1 MAKGSARSRAGAAL
15 LFLALVPLTGCAGGG
30 LVIGLAMLTGMGLA
44 GWMLRAG
51 DRRLAL
57 AQDAHMRLALAS
69 GQSREL
75 EMQLRRE
82 LALVAAGEAVSPDR
96 AWLSRVYLASLLA
109 AEWRLEEAE
118 GVLDAA
124 DGRLSVLMKALA
136 DRSRLELRVL
146 AGSPDEALIDTIQA
160 SRESAMKAAPRRAAH
175 TMREAWDALEGLA
188 RARRGE
194 HDRAAGML
202 QDAVDAGVLERYPSR
217 VIYLFHLAQAYDAL
231 GDPERA
237 RRYYSEASGAF
248 PGTRL
253 ASDAQARARALGPA
267 GDGGFR
273 RMLPEAPVV
282 EAFGQGRDPE
292 TPEPTDS

>member
-1 MAKGSARSRAGAAL
+1 MAKGSLRSRAGAAL
-15 LFLALVPLTGCAGGG
+15 LLVSLSLLPGCTGGE

-44 GWMLRAG
+44 GWMLRRG
-51 DRRLAL
+51 DHHLAL
-57 AQDAHMRLALAS
+57 AGDHQMRRALAS

-96 AWLSRVYLASLLA
+96 AWVSRVYLASLLA
-109 AEWRLEEAE
+109 AEWRLDEARQ
-118 GVLDAA
+118 VLDAP
-124 DGRLSVLMKALA
+124 DGRLTVLMQALA

-146 AGSPDEALIDTIQA
+146 SGAPDPALVDEIQA
-160 SRESAMKAAPRRAAH
+160 AREAAMKAAPRRAAH

-188 RARRGE
+188 HARLGD
-194 HDRAAGML
+194 HDRAARML

-231 GDPERA
+231 GDQERA
-237 RRYYSEASGAF
+237 RRYYTEATGAF

-267 GDGGFR
+267 GEAGFR
-273 RMLPEAPVV
+273 RMLPEAPVS
-282 EAFGQGRDPE
+282 EAFGSSLDSQDPD
-292 TPEPTDS
+292 PTDS

>member
-1 MAKGSARSRAGAAL
+1 MAKGSHRSRAGAAL
-15 LFLALVPLTGCAGGG
+15 LLLALVPLPACTGGE

-44 GWMLRAG
+44 GWMLRRG
-51 DRRLAL
+51 DRQYAI
-57 AQDAHMRLALAS
+57 AQDAQVRRALAS

-96 AWLSRVYLASLLA
+96 AWVSRVTLASLLA
-109 AEWRLEEAE
+109 AEWRVDEARQ
-118 GVLDAA
+118 VLDAP
-124 DGRLSVLMKALA
+124 DGRTTLLMQALA
-136 DRSRLELRVL
+136 ERSRLELRVL
-146 AGSPDEALIDTIQA
+146 SERPGPSLIEDIQA
-160 SRESAMKAAPRRAAH
+160 SREAAMNAAPRRAAH

-188 RARRGE
+188 HARSGE
-194 HDRAAGML
+194 HDRAAAML

-217 VIYLFHLAQAYDAL
+217 VIYLFHLAQAYEAL
-231 GDPERA
+231 GEQERA

-273 RMLPEAPVV
+273 RMLPEAPVA
-282 EAFGQGRDPE
+282 EGPQKPRDPQR
-292 TPEPTDS
+292 PEPTDS